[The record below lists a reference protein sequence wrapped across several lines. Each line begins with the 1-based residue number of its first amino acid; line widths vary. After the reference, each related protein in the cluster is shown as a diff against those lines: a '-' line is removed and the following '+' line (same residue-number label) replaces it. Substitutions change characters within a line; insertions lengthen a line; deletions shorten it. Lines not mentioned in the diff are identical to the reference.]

1 MKIGY
6 LGPDGTYCYEA
17 MVKYMKHYKI
27 EAETISFNNITE
39 TILAVKNSEIDK
51 CIVPIEN
58 SIQGSVL
65 ETMDTLRETD
75 GLYIQSRIVIDIEHH
90 LLSAKKCVPEEIKK
104 IYSHPQ
110 AIAQCRKYIHNNYPN
125 CEIKQ
130 VSSTALAAKAIMNEE
145 NCACICNGVC
155 RDLYNLKE
163 LDENIQDIENNQT
176 TFIVVS
182 KEKNNNLK
190 GELTTSIFFSV
201 YSRPGE
207 LYKVLGLFNIFEVNL
222 NKIESR
228 PAKTKLGEYIFWV
241 DFEGNENCDYIKI
254 LLEQIDK
261 RCSYYRFLGTY
272 EHVE

>member
-17 MVKYMKHYKI
+17 MKKYMRKCNI
-27 EAETISFNNITE
+27 EAEKIPYNNITD
-39 TILAVKNSEIDK
+39 TILGIKNGEIDK
-51 CIVPIEN
+51 CVVPIEN

-65 ETMDTLRETD
+65 ETMDTLREKE
-75 GLYIQSRIVIDIEHH
+75 GLYIQSRIVIDIKHH
-90 LLSAKKCVPEEIKK
+90 LMSTKKYKPEEIKK

-110 AIAQCRKYIHNNYPN
+110 ALAQCRKYIHKNYPN

-130 VSSTALAAKAIMNEE
+130 VSSTALAAEKILNEE
-145 NCACICNGVC
+145 NCACICNEAC
-155 RDLYNLKE
+155 REIYNLE
-163 LDENIQDIENNQT
+163 DLDQNIQDVQNNQT
-176 TFIVVS
+176 TFIVIS
-182 KEKNNNLK
+182 KEKNNDLK
-190 GELTTSIFFSV
+190 GEVTTSIFFSV
-201 YSRPGE
+201 YSKPGE

-241 DFEGNENCDYIKI
+241 DFEADENWDYIKI

-261 RCSYYRFLGTY
+261 RCSYFRCLGTY
-272 EHVE
+272 DHVE